1 MKPAALFAMTYLS
14 VTQLETRHRLVSAEL
29 GRERAAA
36 EARRVERPRSA
47 RRLFRAVRGAAA
59 A

>member
-29 GRERAAA
+29 RRERAAA
-36 EARRVERPRSA
+36 EARRAKRPRSA
-47 RRLFRAVRGAAA
+47 RGLFRAVRGAAA